1 MYTYALQTDG
11 KPISCGTNMKAFKSA
26 FKKASASRQSVV
38 GYRYRMI
45 GTSSLFIRREIYKN
59 GKFIVDPT
67 V

>member
-1 MYTYALQTDG
+1 MRHQSE
-11 KPISCGTNMKAFKSA
+11 IVQ
-26 FKKASASRQSVV
+26 SRFQNGF

-45 GTSSLFIRREIYKN
+45 GTSNLFIRREIYKN